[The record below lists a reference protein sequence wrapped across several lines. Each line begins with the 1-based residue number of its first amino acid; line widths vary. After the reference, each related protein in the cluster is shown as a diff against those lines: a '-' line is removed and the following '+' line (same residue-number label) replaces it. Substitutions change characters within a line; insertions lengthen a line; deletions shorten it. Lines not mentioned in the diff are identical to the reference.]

1 MKSMHHT
8 VVLDTTLIKNDY
20 TRHGL
25 HLNMSGKERMA
36 ALIGKTVKSLL
47 TKQKES
53 STCIPL
59 PWKENCTNT
68 TTRQNAINSMSN
80 CLPKLNQQKRIP
92 ETRILEDQER
102 TEEDLN
108 QQVPSDSPVILPTNT
123 TCTSGRPKRTPRTSD
138 DFLWTANSSRTVK
151 IQK

>member
-1 MKSMHHT
+1 MEKKFQEHNY
-8 VVLDTTLIKNDY
+8 TT
-20 TRHGL
+20 
-25 HLNMSGKERMA
+25 ERN
-36 ALIGKTVKSLL
+36 
-47 TKQKES
+47 KQHE
-53 STCIPL
+53 
-59 PWKENCTNT
+59 
-68 TTRQNAINSMSN
+68 Q

-123 TCTSGRPKRTPRTSD
+123 TSTSGRPKRTPRTRSD